1 MKTSTLSPYRWTIL
15 IIVCAICFMANF
27 MQYQVSAWG
36 VTVMDMLQT
45 DVAGLTNLMLMPM
58 LTAVFLSIPSGSLAD
73 KFGVKRVV
81 SVALTISVAGGFLRS
96 FTLGSVPAQTVAMFL
111 IGFGIAAL
119 NANLA
124 KILGTW
130 FKEQTSL
137 AMGFFYAASCVAI
150 VIAQVFSTL
159 MGTLFM
165 SYLIAAFLMA
175 ATAVAWI
182 VFARNAPAGEPLP
195 DSEPIVQYLKIA
207 CKSKNVWFI
216 ALAYGLTLASTTA
229 YCSILPSAL
238 ELGRGVDTML
248 AGSLAAIITV
258 GSFLACFAGP
268 AAVLKLGKNKPFLIV
283 TTFVGAAVMFVSW
296 FVPLGPGLWTIL
308 VLNGFFTALSGPI
321 IQAMT
326 PEIKEI
332 GIKYAG
338 SAGGI
343 IGTVGLLCSYL
354 LPLAVSFIAGDN
366 WMLNLSIESGLFLL
380 SVVFIMAL
388 PETGIKGDYLKQE
401 SLEPHEA

>member
-36 VTVMDMLQT
+36 VTVMDMMQT

-159 MGTLFM
+159 MGTLFA

-175 ATAVAWI
+175 AAAVAWI
-182 VFARNAPAGEPLP
+182 VFARNVPAGEPLP
-195 DSEPIVQYLKIA
+195 ESEPIVQYLKIA

-238 ELGRGVDTML
+238 ELGRGIDHGRQL
-248 AGSLAAIITV
+248 SCLLCWAGSSAEAWKKQAVSYRDHLRGRRGDVCQLVRAARP
-258 GSFLACFAGP
+258 GSVDNPGTQW
-268 AAVLKLGKNKPFLIV
+268 VLHGTERSHYPGHDSGNQRDRNQICGKRRRHYWHGGSIV
-283 TTFVGAAVMFVSW
+283 
-296 FVPLGPGLWTIL
+296 
-308 VLNGFFTALSGPI
+308 
-321 IQAMT
+321 
-326 PEIKEI
+326 
-332 GIKYAG
+332 
-338 SAGGI
+338 
-343 IGTVGLLCSYL
+343 L
-354 LPLAVSFIAGDN
+354 LPAPACG
-366 WMLNLSIESGLFLL
+366 FLYCGRQL
-380 SVVFIMAL
+380 DA
-388 PETGIKGDYLKQE
+388 
-401 SLEPHEA
+401 EPVH

>member
-36 VTVMDMLQT
+36 VTVMDMMQT

-175 ATAVAWI
+175 AAAVD
-182 VFARNAPAGEPLP
+182 N
-195 DSEPIVQYLKIA
+195 VQ
-207 CKSKNVWFI
+207 
-216 ALAYGLTLASTTA
+216 
-229 YCSILPSAL
+229 
-238 ELGRGVDTML
+238 
-248 AGSLAAIITV
+248 SLAHFH
-258 GSFLACFAGP
+258 S
-268 AAVLKLGKNKPFLIV
+268 
-283 TTFVGAAVMFVSW
+283 S
-296 FVPLGPGLWTIL
+296 
-308 VLNGFFTALSGPI
+308 
-321 IQAMT
+321 
-326 PEIKEI
+326 
-332 GIKYAG
+332 
-338 SAGGI
+338 
-343 IGTVGLLCSYL
+343 
-354 LPLAVSFIAGDN
+354 IA
-366 WMLNLSIESGLFLL
+366 
-380 SVVFIMAL
+380 
-388 PETGIKGDYLKQE
+388 
-401 SLEPHEA
+401 

>member
-1 MKTSTLSPYRWTIL
+1 MKANTLPPYRWVVL
-15 IIVCAICFMANF
+15 FIVCAICFMANF

-36 VTVMDMLQT
+36 VTVMEMMQT

-81 SVALTISVAGGFLRS
+81 AVALVASVAGGFLRC
-96 FTLGSVPAQTVAMFL
+96 FTLGSIPAQAVAMFL

-130 FKEQTSL
+130 FQEQTSL

-150 VIAQVFSTL
+150 VVAQVCSTL
-159 MGTLFM
+159 MGTLFV
-165 SYLIAAFLMA
+165 SYLVAAVLMA
-175 ATAVAWI
+175 VAAVLWI
-182 VFARNAPAGEPLP
+182 IFARNVPAGEALP
-195 DSEPIVQYLKIA
+195 EPEPIVQYLKIA
-207 CKSKNVWFI
+207 GKSKNVWFI

-238 ELGRGVDTML
+238 ELGRGVDTIL
-248 AGSLAAIITV
+248 AGSLAAVITV
-258 GSFLACFAGP
+258 GSFFACFAGP
-268 AAVLKLGKNKPFLIV
+268 AMALRLGKNKPFLVV
-283 TTFVGAAVMFVSW
+283 TTFIGAFVMFISW
-296 FVPLGPGLWTIL
+296 FIPMGVGLWTIL
-308 VLNGFFTALSGPI
+308 VLNGFFSALSGPI

-343 IGTVGLLCSYL
+343 IGTVGLLCSYFI
-354 LPLAVSFIAGDN
+354 PLGVSFIAGDN
-366 WMLNLSIESGLFLL
+366 WTLNLSLESALFLL
-380 SVVFIMAL
+380 SVVFIIAL
-388 PETGIKGDYLKQE
+388 PETGVKGDYLQKE
-401 SLEPHEA
+401 FVEPHEA

>member
-36 VTVMDMLQT
+36 VTVMDMMQT

-159 MGTLFM
+159 MGTLFA

-175 ATAVAWI
+175 AAAVAWI
-182 VFARNAPAGEPLP
+182 VFARNVPAGEPLP
-195 DSEPIVQYLKIA
+195 ESEPIVQYLKIA

-238 ELGRGVDTML
+238 ELGRGIDTML

-268 AAVLKLGKNKPFLIV
+268 AAVLKLGKKQAVSYRDHLRGRRGDVCQLVRAARPGSVDNPGTQWVLHGTERSHYPGHDSGNQRDRNQICGKRRRHYWHGGSIV
-283 TTFVGAAVMFVSW
+283 
-296 FVPLGPGLWTIL
+296 
-308 VLNGFFTALSGPI
+308 
-321 IQAMT
+321 
-326 PEIKEI
+326 
-332 GIKYAG
+332 
-338 SAGGI
+338 
-343 IGTVGLLCSYL
+343 L
-354 LPLAVSFIAGDN
+354 LPAPACG
-366 WMLNLSIESGLFLL
+366 FLYCGRQL
-380 SVVFIMAL
+380 DA
-388 PETGIKGDYLKQE
+388 
-401 SLEPHEA
+401 EPVH

>member
-1 MKTSTLSPYRWTIL
+1 M
-15 IIVCAICFMANF
+15 
-27 MQYQVSAWG
+27 
-36 VTVMDMLQT
+36 
-45 DVAGLTNLMLMPM
+45 
-58 LTAVFLSIPSGSLAD
+58 
-73 KFGVKRVV
+73 
-81 SVALTISVAGGFLRS
+81 
-96 FTLGSVPAQTVAMFL
+96 
-111 IGFGIAAL
+111 
-119 NANLA
+119 
-124 KILGTW
+124 
-130 FKEQTSL
+130 
-137 AMGFFYAASCVAI
+137 
-150 VIAQVFSTL
+150 
-159 MGTLFM
+159 
-165 SYLIAAFLMA
+165 
-175 ATAVAWI
+175 
-182 VFARNAPAGEPLP
+182 
-195 DSEPIVQYLKIA
+195 
-207 CKSKNVWFI
+207 
-216 ALAYGLTLASTTA
+216 
-229 YCSILPSAL
+229 
-238 ELGRGVDTML
+238 
-248 AGSLAAIITV
+248 
-258 GSFLACFAGP
+258 
-268 AAVLKLGKNKPFLIV
+268 